1 MKKLIQL
8 AFAATL
14 IFAAQSSF
22 AQVSVSAGTGMFK
35 GEDADGQIGLQMA
48 VNYNVSDKIRI
59 GASLGYYSKSYTDGG
74 DKLSVLSMPLALSGE
89 YSFSTEK
96 VSPYVGLEFGILR
109 PGFKGDGTTVW
120 GDSWLNVA
128 PKAGLNIG
136 LSDSF
141 GLNVHAK
148 YHYLKWEDYNTSGIS
163 LNLGVVKTF

>member
-22 AQVSVSAGTGMFK
+22 AQVSVSAGVGLLKF
-35 GEDADGQIGLQMA
+35 EDADGEIGPQFA
-48 VNYNVSDKIRI
+48 FNYNVSDKLRI
-59 GASLGYYSKSYTDGG
+59 GASLGYYTHSEKIGG
-74 DKLSVLSMPLALSGE
+74 EKYSSISMPVALSGE
-89 YSFSTEK
+89 YAFSTEK
-96 VSPYVGLEFGILR
+96 ISPYVGLEFGILR